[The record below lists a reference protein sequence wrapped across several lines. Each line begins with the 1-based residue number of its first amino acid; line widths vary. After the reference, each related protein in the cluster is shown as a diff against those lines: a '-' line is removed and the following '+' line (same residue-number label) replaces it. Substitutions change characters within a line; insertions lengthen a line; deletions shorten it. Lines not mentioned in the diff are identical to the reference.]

1 LEFAEMILRTSLKII
16 KPFRLV
22 SLVMSYLLGAG
33 LVQYVKEMKSWPV
46 FIQGGFFL
54 IIIHLSLEC
63 LRLLQRLADPRKW
76 PDGLSLKDARMVRLL
91 SATLAATLLTVATTI
106 FITWMQMG
114 VVWQGLV
121 VMVSG
126 VFAVGVLYY
135 FSQVVE
141 ALRRFEL
148 LIEAVF
154 FIVIPPA
161 LAYFLQSNELNR
173 MLTMVVIALVPGYL
187 ANRLLALLKRYRGD
201 YKTGVENI
209 VIQMGWENA
218 MLLHNALI
226 LFTYLLF
233 ALIALL
239 GFPWILLWPVFLS
252 LPIGLLQVWL
262 MERVKRG
269 MKPLWGIMQFASAC
283 VLWMPMYLIGFAFW
297 IR

>member
-1 LEFAEMILRTSLKII
+1 MIFRTLLKII
-16 KPFRLV
+16 KPFQLV

-33 LVQYVKEMKSWPV
+33 LVQYVREMKSWPA

-54 IIIHLSLEC
+54 IFIHLSLEC

-76 PDGLSLKDARMVRLL
+76 PDGLSLKDARLVRLL
-91 SATLAATLLTVATTI
+91 GATIAATLLTVATTI
-106 FITWMQMG
+106 FINWMQMG

-121 VMVSG
+121 VIVSG
-126 VFAVGVLYY
+126 VFAVGGLYY
-135 FSQVVE
+135 ITQVSE

-148 LIEAVF
+148 LFEVVF

-161 LAYFLQSNELNR
+161 LAYFLQSSELNR
-173 MLTMVVIALVPGYL
+173 MLTMAVIALVPGYL
-187 ANRLLALLKRYRGD
+187 TNRILALLKRYGGD
-201 YKTGVENI
+201 HKTGVETI
-209 VIQMGWENA
+209 VIKMGWENS

-226 LFTYLLF
+226 LLTYLLF

-269 MKPLWGIMQFASAC
+269 MKPLWGIMQFATAC
-283 VLWMPMYLIGFAFW
+283 VLWIPMYLLGFAFW